1 MTFDLYIAKDLLNYS
16 FERTEYS
23 VRFFREMSRN
33 RLNLSVNRW
42 LNFEY
47 LQDWMRNISNL

>member
-1 MTFDLYIAKDLLNYS
+1 MTFDLYIAKDLLNDS